1 LDARPAPDIFGTLDA
16 KFYIYQME
24 WLNSGIAP
32 LKDLLAFLYKK
43 SKTNDVNKKQVIIE
57 LRDNLN
63 VFKNGFLNQS
73 PYDTIIDLLSREAVQ
88 SAIRENFSF
97 KKLRAGTIH
106 ASVIYDDRNKKYEG
120 WTAEKLV
127 DKIDEKIVELKNI
140 KKMNQGSVKDVKN
153 NITLMI
159 SNLYFR
165 MKLLADFIQ
174 SGKK

>member
-1 LDARPAPDIFGTLDA
+1 
-16 KFYIYQME
+16 ME
-24 WLNSGIAP
+24 WLNSSIAP

-43 SKTNDVNKKQVIIE
+43 SKTNDVHKKQLIIE

-63 VFKNGFLNQS
+63 VFKNGFFNQS
-73 PYDTIIDLLSREAVQ
+73 PYDTMIDLLSRDAIQ
-88 SAIRENFSF
+88 SAIKENFTF
-97 KKLRAGTIH
+97 KKLRSGTIK
-106 ASVIYDDRNKKYEG
+106 ASMIYEERNKKYTG

-140 KKMNQGSVKDVKN
+140 KKMNRDSVKDVRN
-153 NITLMI
+153 NISLMM

-174 SGKK
+174 SGK

>member
-1 LDARPAPDIFGTLDA
+1 
-16 KFYIYQME
+16 ME
-24 WLNSGIAP
+24 WLNSSLAP

-63 VFKNGFLNQS
+63 VFKNGYFNQS
-73 PYDTIIDLLSREAVQ
+73 PYDTIIDLLSRDSIQA
-88 SAIRENFSF
+88 AIKENFSF
-97 KKLRAGTIH
+97 KKLRSGTIS
-106 ASVIYDDRNKKYEG
+106 ASVIYDDRNKKYVG
-120 WTAEKLV
+120 WTTEKLV

-140 KKMNQGSVKDVKN
+140 KKMNHDSVENARN
-153 NITLMI
+153 NITLMM

-174 SGKK
+174 SK